1 MPVPPRS
8 AVPSPS
14 GSMAAPAGTSHEGIM
29 KDNLRQV
36 EVLTFRF
43 LLFCAAVILLY
54 SVSVALIA
62 PLAAQQVKFGGQF
75 APALDATRGFL
86 LGAGSYLA
94 VLTAAVAVGGF
105 LGFLFGIPRLLQR
118 APQVEPVSP
127 SPPSV
132 NEKLAGLPAE
142 TGQISRFAGNTNL
155 EDISDWLTKIIVGL
169 GLTQAHNIYDAFV
182 GAQSHFASYAMDN
195 TAGASAMFAAIVL
208 SGLVAGFLFF
218 YLETRTRLTIL
229 LASADHFERNL
240 SPAHKAL
247 AYTVHTV
254 EKDALLDKVRITRES
269 PDPGQPTD
277 LDRQVAKVPF
287 TELRTVGELT
297 AWGAAQE
304 RIGNAAE
311 AERAFQAALT
321 LDAEN
326 PKLYLALASVRQRR
340 GENEQA
346 AKVLNDA
353 TEKFSD
359 NAAVLKDTLLT
370 ALYVPAPT
378 GYTTALSAA
387 EQLKRNF
394 PASMEDPQVQ
404 LWIAAANGQKYANL
418 KDGPESEVARA
429 AALEAVRRVT
439 ELAPDPENRTRITL
453 RKIFNPAAEGSNPT
467 ENDLEVF
474 KDDPAFQE
482 FIKPKPQNLQF
493 QEPQPQKPQSED

>member
-1 MPVPPRS
+1 MPIPPRK
-8 AVPSPS
+8 AVPSPT
-14 GSMAAPAGTSHEGIM
+14 GSAAASAGTSHEDIM
-29 KDNLRQV
+29 KANLHQV
-36 EVLTFRF
+36 EVLSFRF
-43 LLFCAAVILLY
+43 LLFCAAVIVLY
-54 SVSVALIA
+54 SFSVALVA
-62 PLAAQQVKFGGQF
+62 PPAAQQVQFDGEF
-75 APALDATRGFL
+75 APAFGTARGFL
-86 LGAGSYLA
+86 LGVGSYLA
-94 VLTAAVAVGGF
+94 VLTAAVAVGGL

-118 APQVEPVSP
+118 MPQVEPVAASP
-127 SPPSV
+127 LSIG
-132 NEKLAGLPAE
+132 NEKLAGPASE
-142 TGQISRFAGNTNL
+142 TGQLSRFAGNTNL

-169 GLTQAHNIYDAFV
+169 GLTQAHNIYKAFV
-182 GAQSHFASYAMDN
+182 DAQSQFATSAMGD

-269 PDPGQPTD
+269 PDAGTPTD
-277 LDRQVAKVPF
+277 MDRQIARVPF
-287 TELRTVGELT
+287 SELRTVGEFT

-311 AERAFQAALT
+311 AERAFQAALA
-321 LDAEN
+321 LDGEN
-326 PKLYLALASVRQRR
+326 PKIYLALASVRQRR
-340 GENEQA
+340 GESEQA
-346 AKVLNDA
+346 AKVLTDA

-370 ALYVPAPT
+370 ALYVPPPT
-378 GYTTALSAA
+378 GYTTALAA
-387 EQLKRNF
+387 ADQLRRNF
-394 PASMEDPQVQ
+394 PESMDDPQVQ
-404 LWIAAANGQKYANL
+404 LWIAAANGQKFANL
-418 KDGPESEVARA
+418 KDGPERETART
-429 AALEAVRRVT
+429 AALEAVRRVIA
-439 ELAPDPENRTRITL
+439 LSPDPESRVRITL

-482 FIKPKPQNLQF
+482 LIKPKPENPQQ
-493 QEPQPQKPQSED
+493 QDPQPQHPQP